1 MFFAK
6 FINHIFL
13 ILILIFSTS
22 CGIYKPVDAR
32 KTSTNVNERV
42 KKNIQEGKGFK
53 VFDNNRK
60 NGGFGNFEFA
70 SSNPMWRASVKL
82 LDFTPFSN
90 VDYSGGIII
99 TDWFNDDQENSNE
112 YIKITVK
119 FLSNEIRSDGLDV
132 LIYKKT
138 CKSDNNCNV
147 AKVDTGLA
155 QDIKLA
161 ILKEAS
167 ILKEIDDS
175 KLVDPDFKLPREGKD
190 IGFGD

>member
-6 FINHIFL
+6 FINRIFL
-13 ILILIFSTS
+13 ILILISSTS

-32 KTSTNVNERV
+32 KTSANVNERV
-42 KKNIQEGKGFK
+42 KKNIQQGKGFK

-60 NGGFGNFEFA
+60 GVGFGNFEFA

-138 CKSDNNCNV
+138 CKPDNNCNV
-147 AKVDTGLA
+147 AKIDSGLA

-167 ILKEIDDS
+167 ILKEIDDK
-175 KLVDPDFKLPREGKD
+175 KLVNPDFKLPREGKD

>member
-1 MFFAK
+1 M
-6 FINHIFL
+6 
-13 ILILIFSTS
+13 S
-22 CGIYKPVDAR
+22 
-32 KTSTNVNERV
+32 KTTRAVSFRGLN
-42 KKNIQEGKGFK
+42 
-53 VFDNNRK
+53 
-60 NGGFGNFEFA
+60 
-70 SSNPMWRASVKL
+70 SSMQVKL